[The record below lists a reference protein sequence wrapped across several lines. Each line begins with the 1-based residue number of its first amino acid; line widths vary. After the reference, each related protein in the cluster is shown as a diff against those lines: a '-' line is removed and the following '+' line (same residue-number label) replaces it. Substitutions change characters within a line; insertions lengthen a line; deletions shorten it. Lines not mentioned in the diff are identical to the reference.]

1 MGLSDDSS
9 INWSIDPS
17 GYVYEAVTSNR
28 LSDVTTTAYWIPFD
42 EANDD
47 ETFWN
52 EPQTTRAEIWNASE
66 WSQQNPLITDNDG
79 NYAWDVPEGWWQ
91 VKYEKEGY
99 ETIYSDWLPVPPPQT
114 DVNIGMVSSKETS
127 VSSVN
132 VTSSNVSVIFD
143 NYVDPATV
151 SSIVIKDASGSNI
164 SYTLGYSSD
173 ETDNSGKVWAK
184 EYKLNTSS
192 TADTVVIPKTIRD
205 YAGRKVCVPTETS
218 TSLKNN
224 SVTSSTTVNLGDAM
238 TVTAKAVGGT
248 KPYTYAVY
256 YKKASATEWTTVQ
269 SYKENAVVTIKPAAA
284 VKYDICVKVKDKT
297 GQIEKKYFTVDV
309 INPLTNASAISSDSV
324 IKGKPI
330 TVTAKA
336 SGGTKP
342 YTYAVYYKKAEVTA
356 WTTVQSF
363 ADNTSVTITPDKAEK
378 YDICVKVKDKT
389 GQIEKKY
396 FTVEVNNPLT
406 NNSTLS
412 ATTVRKDETITI
424 TAKAIGGTAPYQY
437 AFYYSYEGG
446 TAKTLKAYGTNAK
459 AVFSASAAGK
469 YSLIVK
475 IKDTSGKVVRKDFDV
490 VVYDKSYPL
499 KSTSKISSANI
510 TLGNK
515 VKITAGATG
524 GTGYYQYASYYRKSG
539 ETNWKTI
546 STYGAEC
553 TTYFKPANTGNYEI
567 LAKVKD
573 SNNKIVKSTFN
584 LTVTAANTKL
594 QFDAIFNRTVVYAG
608 QDLCIE
614 TIATGGTG
622 FYKYGVYFKKK
633 TDTEWTTVKA
643 FSAGNKTGFTLPS
656 SGEYEV
662 CVKVRDSSNS
672 TVKKYYDVTANLETA
687 PICNLSTVSAKT
699 ITLGKTVKM
708 TGACSGGTSC
718 YEYLM
723 IYRMVGND
731 QEIILQNY
739 GANNIVT
746 FKPEYRGTYELC
758 IKVADFEGANQEKW
772 FTLTVK

>member
-1 MGLSDDSS
+1 M
-9 INWSIDPS
+9 
-17 GYVYEAVTSNR
+17 
-28 LSDVTTTAYWIPFD
+28 
-42 EANDD
+42 
-47 ETFWN
+47 
-52 EPQTTRAEIWNASE
+52 
-66 WSQQNPLITDNDG
+66 
-79 NYAWDVPEGWWQ
+79 
-91 VKYEKEGY
+91 
-99 ETIYSDWLPVPPPQT
+99 
-114 DVNIGMVSSKETS
+114 
-127 VSSVN
+127 
-132 VTSSNVSVIFD
+132 
-143 NYVDPATV
+143 
-151 SSIVIKDASGSNI
+151 
-164 SYTLGYSSD
+164 
-173 ETDNSGKVWAK
+173 
-184 EYKLNTSS
+184 
-192 TADTVVIPKTIRD
+192 
-205 YAGRKVCVPTETS
+205 
-218 TSLKNN
+218 
-224 SVTSSTTVNLGDAM
+224 
-238 TVTAKAVGGT
+238 
-248 KPYTYAVY
+248 
-256 YKKASATEWTTVQ
+256 
-269 SYKENAVVTIKPAAA
+269 
-284 VKYDICVKVKDKT
+284 
-297 GQIEKKYFTVDV
+297 
-309 INPLTNASAISSDSV
+309 
-324 IKGKPI
+324 
-330 TVTAKA
+330 
-336 SGGTKP
+336 
-342 YTYAVYYKKAEVTA
+342 YYKKAEVTA

-708 TGACSGGTSC
+708 TGA
-718 YEYLM
+718 
-723 IYRMVGND
+723 
-731 QEIILQNY
+731 
-739 GANNIVT
+739 
-746 FKPEYRGTYELC
+746 
-758 IKVADFEGANQEKW
+758 W
-772 FTLTVK
+772 

>member
-1 MGLSDDSS
+1 M
-9 INWSIDPS
+9 
-17 GYVYEAVTSNR
+17 
-28 LSDVTTTAYWIPFD
+28 
-42 EANDD
+42 
-47 ETFWN
+47 
-52 EPQTTRAEIWNASE
+52 
-66 WSQQNPLITDNDG
+66 
-79 NYAWDVPEGWWQ
+79 
-91 VKYEKEGY
+91 
-99 ETIYSDWLPVPPPQT
+99 
-114 DVNIGMVSSKETS
+114 
-127 VSSVN
+127 
-132 VTSSNVSVIFD
+132 
-143 NYVDPATV
+143 
-151 SSIVIKDASGSNI
+151 
-164 SYTLGYSSD
+164 
-173 ETDNSGKVWAK
+173 
-184 EYKLNTSS
+184 
-192 TADTVVIPKTIRD
+192 VIPKTILD
-205 YAGRKVCVPTETS
+205 YAGRKVCVPTATI
-218 TSLKNN
+218 TSLKND
-224 SVTSSTTVNLGDAM
+224 SVTSSATVNLGDTI

-643 FSAGNKTGFTLPS
+643 FSAGNETGFTLPS

-699 ITLGKTVKM
+699 ITLGESVTMK
-708 TGACSGGTSC
+708 GACSGGTSC